1 MLTAEQARA
10 YKPRLAAFLY
20 LFDAL
25 GCRPE
30 QLVHVSASI
39 AYDHRPAA
47 DLGIGTRIWVN
58 RGHEPPQPGI
68 GYHEVGDLAAVPAL
82 LGIQPAATLPA
93 G

>member
-1 MLTAEQARA
+1 VGA
-10 YKPRLAAFLY
+10 PGDAFRGSGDGLY

-30 QLVHVSASI
+30 QLIHVSASI